1 MVDKKKD
8 KKEKLL
14 EDDYDFFVFYF
25 YLIKVCVRQLFFD
38 YVFDVYD
45 GKFIVFNESLKW
57 G

>member
-1 MVDKKKD
+1 MVDKKND
-8 KKEKLL
+8 KKEKFL